1 MGNNNRLTKYLSP
14 IGVWALSFG
23 CSVGWGAF
31 VMPGSTFL
39 PIAGPVGTALGI
51 AIGAIIMLIIGRNYY
66 FLMTRYPDA
75 GGTYTYAKKTLG
87 FDHGFLSAWF
97 LVLTYIVIIWANL
110 TALALIG
117 RYLLGDMFCFGFHY
131 QIAGYDIYFGEILS
145 AIGVLLLCSLI
156 CIFRKRLAIWV
167 QILMALILIGGIF
180 LVFIFAMINNGG
192 QSVGQPA
199 FSEMVQS
206 GRFMQVAHIIAL
218 TPWAYVG
225 FESVSHS
232 AKEFR
237 FKRKNTFG
245 IIIISVFT
253 AGLAYILL
261 SILAVSALPEG
272 YDSWTAYIGDLG
284 NLSGLTG
291 LPTFFAADSA
301 MGKIGVII
309 LGVAVIGGIITGII
323 GNMIAATRVLYAISK
338 DDILPK
344 WFSKTNKDGNPTHAI
359 MFVTAI
365 SAVIP
370 FFGRTAISWIVD
382 VTTVGGTIIYCYT
395 SIAAFKKARCLPH
408 KKLEVVTG
416 AVGILISVAFALY
429 FLIPNISSVSTL
441 STESYLI
448 LTIWS
453 ILGLLFFR
461 RIFGKDTRNRFGKS
475 IIVWIVLLLMI
486 MFTSVIWMQQEN
498 TKAITT
504 VKDSISEKYNEYT
517 IVYHSE
523 DSLIDEAGVE
533 GFVAEKMDSLDS
545 ILLRNNLLRIGMI
558 VVAVAVIFMVYSLM
572 SKRQREYERVKMMAY
587 KDQLTGIGNKHAYK
601 RLEAELNQ
609 EISLGQTSD
618 FALAVCDLNGLK
630 TVNDTLGHTQG
641 DKYIKQASSFLC
653 DVFSHS
659 PVFRTG
665 GDEFVILLRERD
677 YECREQLVGMIH
689 ENNDIN
695 QSTGDVIIAVG
706 ISDFIQGFD
715 QSLDS
720 VFSRADAAMYQDK
733 QRIKSEGN
741 R

>member
-1 MGNNNRLTKYLSP
+1 MNRNDRLTRYLSP
-14 IGVWALSFG
+14 VGVWALSFG

-75 GGTYTYAKKTLG
+75 GGTYTYTKKTLG

-97 LVLTYIVIIWANL
+97 LLLTYIVIIWANL

-117 RYLLGDMFCFGFHY
+117 RYLLGDTFCFGFHY
-131 QIAGYDIYFGEILS
+131 QIAGYDIYFGEILA
-145 AIGVLLLCSLI
+145 AIGVLVLCGLI
-156 CIFRKRLAIWV
+156 CVIRKRLAVWV
-167 QILMALILIGGIF
+167 QILMAIILIGGIVA
-180 LVFIFAMINNGG
+180 VFAFAMFNSGG
-192 QSVGQPA
+192 GSVGQPA
-199 FSEMVQS
+199 FSELNGS
-206 GRFMQVAHIIAL
+206 SKFMQVVHIIAL

-232 AKEFR
+232 AREFR
-237 FKRKNTFG
+237 FKKNKTFR

-261 SILAVSALPEG
+261 SILAVSAAPEG
-272 YDSWTAYIGDLG
+272 YDGWTSYIGSLG
-284 NLSGLTG
+284 NISGLEG

-301 MGKIGVII
+301 MGRTGVII
-309 LGVAVIGGIITGII
+309 LGVAVVGGIITGII
-323 GNMIAATRVLYAISK
+323 GNMIASTRVLFAIAK
-338 DDILPK
+338 DDILPQ
-344 WFSKTNKDGNPTHAI
+344 WFAKTNKDGNPINAI

-395 SIAAFKKARCLPH
+395 SAAALKKARSLPH
-408 KKLEVVTG
+408 RRLEVVTG
-416 AVGILISVAFALY
+416 AAGVLVSFGFALY
-429 FLIPNISSVSTL
+429 FLIPNLSSVSTL

-448 LTIWS
+448 LTVWS

-461 RIFGKDTRNRFGKS
+461 RVFGKDTRNRFGKS
-475 IIVWIVLLLMI
+475 IVVWIVLLLLI

-504 VKDSISEKYNEYT
+504 VKDNISERYNEH
-517 IVYHSE
+517 IVEYHSE

-533 GFVAEKMDSLDS
+533 EFVAEKMDKLDS

-558 VVAVAVIFMVYSLM
+558 VIAVAIIFMVYSLM
-572 SKRQREYERVKMMAY
+572 SKRQREFERVKVMAY

-609 EISLGQTSD
+609 EISLDQISA
-618 FALAVCDLNGLK
+618 FAVAVCDLNGLK
-630 TVNDTLGHTQG
+630 AVNDTLGHAKG
-641 DKYIKQASSFLC
+641 DEYIRQASRLLC

-665 GDEFVILLRERD
+665 GDEFVALLRERD
-677 YECREQLVGMIH
+677 FENRELLVRMIH
-689 ENNDIN
+689 ENNDKN
-695 QSTGDVIIAVG
+695 KSTGEVVIAVG
-706 ISDFIQGFD
+706 LSDYIQGFD
-715 QSLDS
+715 KSLDS
-720 VFSRADAAMYQDK
+720 VFARADAAMYKDK
-733 QRIKSEGN
+733 QRIKSEG
-741 R
+741 